1 MNPVF
6 IIYILFLGIFF
17 FANGYVLG
25 LKHGFNKAKEIDDKI
40 IDELSTEYDDGYVD
54 GWNACKRRIGGNID

>member
-1 MNPVF
+1 MYSYEF

-40 IDELSTEYDDGYVD
+40 IEELTMQNRNE
-54 GWNACKRRIGGNID
+54 KE